1 MDKKEILEKSR
12 NDNKNQDERERFVL
26 SKSPYFGL
34 MALFTVSTIL
44 AFYRKFGL
52 SGASISDLLALD
64 CAALFGMFLYLAARL
79 KRFRIGWALF
89 ALGFLVLTILHLAD
103 YITQGW

>member
-1 MDKKEILEKSR
+1 MDKDEILEKSR
-12 NDNKNQDERERFVL
+12 NDNKNQDERERSIL

-52 SGASISDLLALD
+52 SGASISDLLAL
-64 CAALFGMFLYLAARL
+64 
-79 KRFRIGWALF
+79 
-89 ALGFLVLTILHLAD
+89 GFLALTILFLAD
-103 YITQGW
+103 YMTQGW

>member
-1 MDKKEILEKSR
+1 MDLDKDEILEKSR

-64 CAALFGMFLYLAARL
+64 CAALFGMELHQAVQL
-79 KRFRIGWALF
+79 KRLHSALF
-89 ALGFLVLTILHLAD
+89 ALGFLVMTILQLAD
-103 YITQGW
+103 YMTQGW